1 MIPQILNDKLP
12 ELKTPLYYYDMGLL
26 QETLDSA
33 LAAARSYNFHIHYAL
48 KANFNVKILETISA
62 TGMGADCVSGNE
74 IIKALQCGFHPDKI
88 VFAGV
93 GKSDEEL
100 RLALEKDIFTFNCES
115 LQEIEVVNELA
126 GSLGKKARI
135 FLRLNPDVEAHT
147 HKNITTGTAETKFG
161 ISPLETELYLKQQE
175 HFRHTELIGLHFHIG
190 SQICDFSVFKE
201 LSLKVNE
208 IQDHF
213 EANGIKIQHLNMGGG
228 LGIDYKNP
236 EQHAIPDFKGYFET
250 FHQNLKLRPG
260 QQVHFELGRALVAQ
274 SGILIS
280 KVLYI
285 KSGER
290 NRFAIIDASMT
301 DLLRP
306 ALYEAY
312 HKIENL
318 SNNGNA
324 EDIFDVAGPV
334 CESSD
339 VFARNI
345 SLGRTTRGDYL
356 AIYSTGAYGQV
367 MSSAYNLRSPAHT
380 LYSDE
385 MEGSFR

>member
-1 MIPQILNDKLP
+1 MMIPQNLITKLP
-12 ELKTPLYYYDMGLL
+12 KLSTPLYYYDMELL
-26 QETLDSA
+26 KETLKMAS
-33 LAAARSYNFHIHYAL
+33 AAAKTYGYHIHYAL
-48 KANFNVKILETISA
+48 KANFDTKILETISS

-74 IIKALQCGFHPDKI
+74 IIKALQNGFHPNQI

-93 GKSDEEL
+93 GKSDEEI
-100 RLALEKDIFTFNCES
+100 RLALEQDIYAFNCES
-115 LQEIEVVNELA
+115 LQEIEIVNEIA
-126 GSLGKKARI
+126 ASMGKTARI

-147 HKNITTGTAETKFG
+147 HKNITTGTAESKFG
-161 ISPLETELYLKQQE
+161 ISPVEMELYLKQRK
-175 HFRHTELIGLHFHIG
+175 HFHHTKLIGLHFHIG
-190 SQICDFSVFKE
+190 SQICDFSVFKA
-201 LSLKVNE
+201 LSLKVNG
-208 IQDHF
+208 IQDYF
-213 EANGIKIQHLNMGGG
+213 ESNGIKLLHLNMGGG
-228 LGIDYKNP
+228 LGIDYNNPTKNT
-236 EQHAIPDFKGYFET
+236 IPDFKGYFDT
-250 FHQNLKLRPG
+250 FHQHLKLRPG

-274 SGILIS
+274 SGVLLS
-280 KVLYI
+280 KVLYV
-285 KSGER
+285 KTGGQ

-318 SNNGNA
+318 SNHQSS
-324 EDIFDVAGPV
+324 DDVFDVAGPV

-345 SLGRTTRGDYL
+345 ALGPTQRGDFL

-385 MEGSFR
+385 L